1 MFIFSSR
8 FGLRQKIIKNNYDK
22 IFMAIITK
30 DEAQTLLKKVLG
42 FSKADECEA
51 SINASE
57 GGNIRYARNA
67 ISTAGDVSTLSLV
80 VSSTFGKKTGTA
92 TVDEFDDASLQKVVK
107 RSEELAQLAP
117 ENPEYMPLLGPQV
130 YKDGITYVPATAA
143 MTPDSRAE
151 AVAKSIQVA
160 EEAKLEAAGYI
171 ENNTSFVAM
180 MNSKGLFAHNLETEV
195 IFSVTMRNEQ
205 GTGSGYA
212 ARGFND
218 ITKLDTLTATKI
230 AAKKAA
236 GSVGAKAIEPGKY
249 TVILEPVAG
258 AYMLENMFRGFDARS
273 ADEGRS
279 FMSKPG
285 GGNRL
290 GDQLMDEK
298 VTIYSDPFNKEL
310 PASTWSREGYPIER
324 MNWIDKGKVQNL
336 TYSRYWAQKK
346 GVQPV
351 PFPNNFIMEGGDASL
366 EDLIKSTEKGILV
379 SRLWYI
385 RMVDPQTLLLT
396 GLTRDGT
403 FYIENGEIKF
413 PVKNFR
419 FNESPVIMLNN
430 VEALGKPER
439 SISVESYRSYL
450 VPPMKIRDFTFTSL
464 SDAV

>member
-1 MFIFSSR
+1 
-8 FGLRQKIIKNNYDK
+8 
-22 IFMAIITK
+22 MALFTK
-30 DEAQTLLKKVLG
+30 DEAQALLKKALG
-42 FSKADECEA
+42 FSKADECEV
-51 SINASE
+51 SLNGTE
-57 GGNIRYARNA
+57 GGNVRYAKNA
-67 ISTAGDVSTLSLV
+67 ISTAGDITTVSLA

-92 TVDEFDDASLQKVVK
+92 TINEFDDASLQKVVQ

-117 ENPEYMPLLGPQV
+117 ENPEHMPLLGPQDF
-130 YKDGITYVPATAA
+130 KESITYIPATAA
-143 MTPDSRAE
+143 MTPDTRAD
-151 AVAKSIQVA
+151 AVAKSLKVA
-160 EEAKLEAAGYI
+160 EDAKLEAAGYI
-171 ENNTSFVAM
+171 ENSANFVAV
-180 MNSKGLFAHNLETEV
+180 MNSKGLFCFNHDTDV
-195 IFSVTMRNEQ
+195 IFSITMRNAE

-218 ITKLDTLTATKI
+218 VSKLDTFTATKI
-230 AAKKAA
+230 AATKAN
-236 GSVGAKAIEPGKY
+236 GSIGAKAIEPGKY
-249 TVILEPVAG
+249 TVILEPVA
-258 AYMLENMFRGFDARS
+258 ATYMLENMFRGFDARS

-298 VTIYSDPFNKEL
+298 VTIYSDPFNPDL
-310 PASTWSREGYPIER
+310 PSATWSREGFPLDRI
-324 MNWIDKGKVQNL
+324 NWVEKGVVKNL
-336 TYSRYWAQKK
+336 NYSRYWAQQKN
-346 GVQPV
+346 VQPV
-351 PFPNNFIMEGGDASL
+351 PFPNNYIMQGGDASI

-385 RMVDPQTLLLT
+385 RLVDAQTLLLT

-413 PVKNFR
+413 PVRNFR

-430 VEALGKPER
+430 VEALGKVER

>member
-1 MFIFSSR
+1 MP
-8 FGLRQKIIKNNYDK
+8 
-22 IFMAIITK
+22 IITK
-30 DEAQTLLKKVLG
+30 DEAQALLKKVLSY
-42 FSKADECEA
+42 SKADEAEA

-67 ISTAGDVSTLSLV
+67 ISTAGDVSTLSLA

-92 TVDEFDDASLQKVVK
+92 TIDEFDDASLQKVVK

-117 ENPEYMPLLGPQV
+117 DNPEYMPLLGPQT
-130 YKDGITYVPATAA
+130 YKDAITYVPATAA

-151 AVAKSIQVA
+151 AVAKSIKVS
-160 EEAKLEAAGYI
+160 EDAKLEAAGYI
-171 ENNTSFVAM
+171 ENSTNFVAV
-180 MNSKGLFAHNLETEV
+180 MNSKGLFASNLDTDV
-195 IFSVTMRNEQ
+195 IFSITMRNEE

-218 ITKLDTLTATKI
+218 VTKLDTLGATQI

-249 TVILEPVAG
+249 TVILEPVAA

-298 VTIYSDPFNKEL
+298 VTLYSDPFNTDL

-324 MNWIDKGKVQNL
+324 MNWIEKGKVQNL

-351 PFPNNFIMEGGDASL
+351 PFPNNFIMEGGDASV
-366 EDLIKSTEKGILV
+366 EDLIKGTEKGILV